1 MSSNRYDENAFST
14 GSMAD
19 SEIIPGVDTVS
30 EQTVEK
36 MMIKKGICSPE
47 EISTESIVNILIQK
61 GICTAE
67 EILEFEGTIRNH
79 KSFKQ
84 VKSGKRKNTANFIN
98 IQNPYD
104 RGKYPGLKRY
114 LSKYRWTRRLGTKLF
129 GWKWRKVKKNDS
141 F

>member
-1 MSSNRYDENAFST
+1 MSSHRYDANRFST
-14 GSMAD
+14 GLMAD
-19 SEIIPGVDTVS
+19 TDVIPGVDTVS
-30 EQTVEK
+30 EKTVEK
-36 MMIKKGICSPE
+36 MLVKKGICSPD

-61 GICTAE
+61 GICTAG
-67 EILEFEGTIRNH
+67 EILELEGTIHNN

-84 VKSGKRKNTANFIN
+84 VKSGGVKNGANFIN

-114 LSKYRWTRRLGTKLF
+114 LSKYHWSRRLGTKLF

>member
-1 MSSNRYDENAFST
+1 MSSNKYDANQFST
-14 GSMAD
+14 ESIAD
-19 SEIIPGVDTVS
+19 TETTTGVDAIS
-30 EQTVEK
+30 ERTVEK
-36 MMIKKGICSPE
+36 MLVKKGICSPD

-67 EILEFEGTIRNH
+67 EILGIEGTIRNH

-129 GWKWRKVKKNDS
+129 GWKWRKVKKSDS